1 MANAISLQ
9 EDVNAKDDFDVEVP
23 RDAASNWQ
31 TPEKKA
37 AGKSKELKLEEQMG
51 TLMGSLRR

>member
-23 RDAASNWQ
+23 RDAASNWI
-31 TPEKKA
+31 TPGKKA
-37 AGKSKELKLEEQMG
+37 AGKSKEDLELEEQM
-51 TLMGSLRR
+51 R